1 MKCKF
6 VEYENFRNIKRQRIE
21 FCDGVNVIEGKN
33 AQGKTN
39 SLEGIYLCAS
49 GRSHRT
55 TKDKHFIG
63 FGSEFGRITLSYE
76 DSRRE
81 NTLEMRFG
89 NTGRKYCSK
98 NGVAQKK
105 LSEFVGNFKAVL
117 FTPEH
122 LSIVKSGPSARREFL
137 DAAISQLSKEYLCSV
152 QRYEK
157 ILANRNKILQN
168 KDQLSKSYVKQLVDP
183 YTEMLTKEAEYV
195 GKCRKQYVEAL
206 ERSVKQTFDLMT
218 GGKENVSLT
227 YSNIYSREELY
238 EIMNANFEKEF
249 AAKTTLYGTHKD
261 DIEIT
266 VNEAVARSF
275 ASQGQQRSI
284 ALAMKLAEGYIT
296 YKDSGEEPVYL
307 LDDVLSELDGV
318 RKEFILS
325 SISGKQVILTTCDKI
340 ESIGAN
346 VIHCEDGV
354 FTRG

>member
-6 VEYENFRNIKRQRIE
+6 VEYENFRNIERQRIE
-21 FCDGVNVIEGKN
+21 FSSGVNVIEGRN

-39 SLEGIYLCAS
+39 CLEGIYLCAS

-55 TKDKHFIG
+55 AKDRHFIG
-63 FGSEFGRITLSYE
+63 FGAEFGRITLSYE

-89 NTGRKYCSK
+89 ITGRKYCSK
-98 NGVAQKK
+98 NGIAQRK

-168 KDQLSKSYVKQLVDP
+168 KDQLSKSYVKSLTEP
-183 YTEMLTKEAEYV
+183 YTEMLAKEAEYV
-195 GKCRKQYVEAL
+195 GACRKSYVEAL
-206 ERSVKQTFDLMT
+206 NKSVKNTFDEMT
-218 GGKENVSLT
+218 GGKERVALA
-227 YSNIYSREELY
+227 YSDIYKAEEL
-238 EIMNANFEKEF
+238 IDLMNANFEKEF
-249 AAKTTLYGTHKD
+249 AARVTLYGTHKD

-266 VNEAVARSF
+266 VNETVARSF

-284 ALAMKLAEGYIT
+284 ALAMKLAEGNIT
-296 YKDSGEEPVYL
+296 YRDSGEEPVYL

-325 SISGKQVILTTCDKI
+325 SIKGKQVILTTCDRI
-340 ESIGAN
+340 DSPDAC
-346 VIHCEDGV
+346 VIHCENGV